1 MRSANRVRRR
11 WGASLVGAGLLLL
24 VGCKKDPPAAA
35 NEKASAQTAAAKQLD
50 AAKRSIPDVAT
61 VVGGVDLAG
70 LQSTGLWR
78 KHSDEVL
85 REGKT
90 TLDALQRCKLGL
102 EHWRS
107 VTFGLD
113 PEGELRFAAAIVA
126 EGLGKA
132 STLECAVREVAQSS
146 GDKPWV
152 IREGGK
158 VVELDRGTLAY
169 VIDDDTVL
177 VVGMPWIPDV
187 ERLRDGK
194 GRSAFDG
201 ELGRALQRTDTSKHV
216 WFAGVVPAAAG
227 KQLAA
232 ADPDSPKPK
241 DIAAWLD
248 LSDGVQ
254 FYAAVNVGSEDGAKK
269 TQQTMEQQFSVLK
282 GMATSFGV
290 PAKVMESVKFDT
302 SGPAVTATAKASEQ
316 DLETIVTRLQ
326 GARGGGS

>member
-1 MRSANRVRRR
+1 MRR
-11 WGASLVGAGLLLL
+11 WCAAALATTWFGLA
-24 VGCKKDPPAAA
+24 GCKKDPPADAKGKG
-35 NEKASAQTAAAKQLD
+35 EASGAAAQLD
-50 AAKRSIPDVAT
+50 VAKRSIPDVAK

-70 LQSTGLWR
+70 LRSTALWS

-90 TLDALQRCKLGL
+90 TIEALERCKLGL

-107 VTFGLD
+107 VTFGID
-113 PEGELRFAAAIVA
+113 PEGELRFAAALVA

-132 STLECAVREVAQSS
+132 STLECAVREVAQGS
-146 GDKPWV
+146 GDEPWT

-169 VIDDDTVL
+169 VIDDDTLL

-187 ERLRDGK
+187 ERLREGK

-216 WFAGVVPAAAG
+216 WFAGVVPAEASKLTGAN
-227 KQLAA
+227 
-232 ADPDSPKPK
+232 PDMPQPK

-248 LSDGVQ
+248 LGDGVE
-254 FYAAVNVGSEDGAKK
+254 FYAAVNVGSEDGAAQ
-269 TQQTMEQQFSVLK
+269 TRRTMEQQFTALE
-282 GMATSFGV
+282 GMATGFGI
-290 PAKVMESVKFDT
+290 PAAVMKSVKFDT
-302 SGPAVTATAKASEQ
+302 AGPAVTATAKASEK
-316 DLETIVTRLQ
+316 DLETIVTKLQ